1 MCTLLVLQRR
11 SLRLM
16 ITTSRSRRSGMT
28 LKPMPGMP
36 WWKKLLGPLRSRKGR
51 IAIATILGV
60 ILAEWKI
67 DVSMEVVLAI
77 VGVGA
82 TLILSIAHE
91 DHGRHIANGNGKTP
105 DGKDSP

>member
-1 MCTLLVLQRR
+1 M
-11 SLRLM
+11 
-16 ITTSRSRRSGMT
+16 
-28 LKPMPGMP
+28 
-36 WWKKLLGPLRSRKGR
+36 
-51 IAIATILGV
+51 
-60 ILAEWKI
+60 
-67 DVSMEVVLAI
+67 SMEVVLAI